1 MGKVTFNVFIN
12 RSQQDVFDFLSNPA
26 NLSKWNTSF
35 ESAEWA
41 SSGVPGVGSAFR
53 ASSPAPGSK
62 KEMMFEIVQWDPPNR
77 YGYRMNE
84 RLLFI
89 INGFESII
97 TLSPKDNGTQVTFE
111 SRFEISGAL
120 KFTEG
125 LFVRMGEKGD
135 GKNFDNAKRLLE
147 AG

>member
-1 MGKVTFNVFIN
+1 MRMFTVSVFIN

-41 SSGVPGVGSAFR
+41 SSGEPGVGSAFR
-53 ASSPAPGSK
+53 GSSSVLGSK
-62 KEMMFEIVQWDPPNR
+62 KEMLFEIVQWDPPNR

-111 SRFEISGAL
+111 SQFEIIGAM

-125 LFVRMGEKGD
+125 FFARMSEKGD
-135 GKNFDNAKRLLE
+135 GENFNTAKRLLE